1 MLIQPTTVG
10 PFATPYALRRSR
22 GPLALAWRDTRNTM
36 LLALTWPP
44 EAYLWFKTL
53 HIVGVVVWF
62 AGLFYLVRLFI
73 YHQEAAEL
81 EPPLREAF
89 TAQYTLMERRLANII
104 TTPGMVVAVVMAAG
118 LLSVNPAWLHQGWM
132 HAKLAFV
139 AALLAYHA
147 FCYRLMGQLQQ
158 GTCAWGPKQ
167 LRALNELPTLL
178 LVVVVMLVVFKNQ
191 FPTGAATWF
200 LVALVLLMAAS
211 IQFYARWRRLRS
223 ERLKATTAVGA
234 GAQT

>member
-1 MLIQPTTVG
+1 VI
-10 PFATPYALRRSR
+10 
-22 GPLALAWRDTRNTM
+22 PL
-36 LLALTWPP
+36 PP

-73 YHQEAAEL
+73 YHVEAEAL
-81 EPPLREAF
+81 EEPVRSAF
-89 TAQYTLMERRLANII
+89 RQQYAVMERRLANII
-104 TTPGMVVAVVMAAG
+104 TTPGMVVAVAMAVG
-118 LLSVNPAWLHQGWM
+118 LLLVQPIWLKQGWM

-147 FCYRLMGQLQQ
+147 FCYRLMGQVQR
-158 GTCAWGPKQ
+158 GECRWSGRQ

-178 LVVVVMLVVFKNQ
+178 LVLVVMLVVFKNQ

-200 LVALVLLMAAS
+200 LVALVVAMAGS
-211 IQFYARWRRLRS
+211 IQFYARWRRLRA
-223 ERLKATTAVGA
+223 EREAAAGA
-234 GAQT
+234 G